1 MVTARTVCE
10 EHMLYIVK
18 DISTKKFLLVD
29 RFLKFFLHPDNELC
43 EKCKKNLVNYTDF
56 DKLAL

>member
-18 DISTKKFLLVD
+18 DVSTKKFLLVD

-43 EKCKKNLVNYTDF
+43 EKCKK
-56 DKLAL
+56 KIW